1 MDFTMCSFMELHEVG
16 KKQNM
21 DKVKPSVLHM
31 LWIEEPN
38 KVGGRWICIELHIAL
53 KLCFSLVATDFNGG
67 DTEVGVAKAINLELL
82 LTKQIS
88 TAI

>member
-1 MDFTMCSFMELHEVG
+1 M
-16 KKQNM
+16 
-21 DKVKPSVLHM
+21 
-31 LWIEEPN
+31 
-38 KVGGRWICIELHIAL
+38 GGRWICIELHIAL

-67 DTEVGVAKAINLELL
+67 DTEVGDARAINLELL